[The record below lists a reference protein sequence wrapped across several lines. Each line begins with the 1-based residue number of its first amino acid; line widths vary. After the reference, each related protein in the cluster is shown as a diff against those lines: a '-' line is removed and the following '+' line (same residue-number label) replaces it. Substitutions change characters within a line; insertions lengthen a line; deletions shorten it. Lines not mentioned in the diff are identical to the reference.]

1 MRRRAAW
8 TDLDDSERS
17 LVTEP
22 GSRSYGSRG
31 TGGRPAVAWG
41 WGGQG
46 DMGGEWG
53 LSFRDNENVLELDT
67 GDGKYAKVIESRTLN
82 RGVARHV
89 TQLSL

>member
-1 MRRRAAW
+1 
-8 TDLDDSERS
+8 
-17 LVTEP
+17 
-22 GSRSYGSRG
+22 
-31 TGGRPAVAWG
+31 
-41 WGGQG
+41 
-46 DMGGEWG
+46 MGGEWG